1 MADAEKKDRKPPTP
15 RGLTIEVSMEHTT
28 RALQLA
34 QSAGLSTKAE
44 VEEALSEFLDDRY
57 LGPFLTHLGTLA
69 VARIQKLLPPPPAGS
84 AAG

>member
-1 MADAEKKDRKPPTP
+1 MADAEKTRKPPTP
-15 RGLTIEVSMEHTT
+15 RGLTIEIPMEHTT

-34 QSAGLSTKAE
+34 QSAGLSTKGE
-44 VEEALSEFLDDRY
+44 VEQALSEFLKDRY
-57 LGPFLTHLGTLA
+57 LEPFLTHLGALA